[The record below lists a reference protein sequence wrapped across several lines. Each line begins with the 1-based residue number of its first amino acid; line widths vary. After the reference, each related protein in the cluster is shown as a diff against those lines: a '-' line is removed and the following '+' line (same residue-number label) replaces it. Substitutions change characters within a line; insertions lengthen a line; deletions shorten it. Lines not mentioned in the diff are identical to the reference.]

1 MKLRNKFTADKVG
14 KRTAET
20 MQKLIDSLVTNFND
34 IDPAWECQLEMI
46 AMNYQL
52 MYSAYDDLNEQG
64 KLQRDARGRLQ
75 KNPSIAIFQNTQA
88 NIQNIMNKMGW
99 TVLSKAR
106 VKSMLTDSA
115 ETDEFEENFN

>member
-1 MKLRNKFTADKVG
+1 MKLRNKFTTDKVG

-20 MQKLIDSLVTNFND
+20 MQKLIDSLETNFNA